1 MYTRHGHFIALDTF
15 AVLIKYVS
23 EETANRILSEMR
35 DVKLLLEH
43 KEREKLDRYYPPE
56 SDILI
61 ARDVL
66 INYVKDKTTDEIVSD
81 LVSRGII
88 RHPKKEAA

>member
-1 MYTRHGHFIALDTF
+1 MYTRHFIALKAF
-15 AVLIKYVS
+15 AVLIKYVG

-35 DVKLLLEH
+35 DVNLLLEH
-43 KEREKLDRYYPPE
+43 KDRAKLDRYYPPE

>member
-1 MYTRHGHFIALDTF
+1 MYTRHFIALKVF

-23 EETANRILSEMR
+23 EETANGILNEMR
-35 DVKLLLEH
+35 DVNLLLEH
-43 KEREKLDRYYPPE
+43 NERKKLDRYYPPE

>member
-1 MYTRHGHFIALDTF
+1 MYTRHGHFIVLKAF

-23 EETANRILSEMR
+23 EETANRILSEMQ
-35 DVKLLLEH
+35 DVNLLLEH
-43 KEREKLDRYYPPE
+43 KDRAKLDRHYPPE

-66 INYVKDKTTDEIVSD
+66 IKYVSEKSANEIIDEMKK
-81 LVSRGII
+81 RGVI
-88 RHPKKEAA
+88 RDPDKEAA

>member
-1 MYTRHGHFIALDTF
+1 MYTRHFIALEAF

-23 EETANRILSEMR
+23 EETANGILNEMR
-35 DVKLLLEH
+35 DVNLLLEH
-43 KEREKLDRYYPPE
+43 NERKKLDRYYPPD

-61 ARDVL
+61 MRDVL

-81 LVSRGII
+81 LVSSDVI
-88 RHPKKEAA
+88 RNPDKEAA

>member
-1 MYTRHGHFIALDTF
+1 MYKQHGHFIALDTF

-43 KEREKLDRYYPPE
+43 KDRAKLDRYYPPE

-66 INYVKDKTTDEIVSD
+66 INYVSEKSANEIIDEMKK
-81 LVSRGII
+81 RGVM
-88 RHPKKEAA
+88 RNPDKEAA

>member
-15 AVLIKYVS
+15 AVLIKYVG

-35 DVKLLLEH
+35 DVKLLLERND
-43 KEREKLDRYYPPE
+43 REKLDRYYPPE
-56 SDILI
+56 SDILV

-66 INYVKDKTTDEIVSD
+66 INYVEDKTADEIASD

-88 RHPKKEAA
+88 RNPKKEAA

>member
-1 MYTRHGHFIALDTF
+1 MYTRHGHFITLDTF

-43 KEREKLDRYYPPE
+43 KDRAKLDRYYPPE

>member
-1 MYTRHGHFIALDTF
+1 MYTRHFIALKAF

-23 EETANRILSEMR
+23 EETANGILNEMR
-35 DVKLLLEH
+35 DVNLLLERN
-43 KEREKLDRYYPPE
+43 ERKKLDRYYPPE

>member
-15 AVLIKYVS
+15 AVLIKYVG

-35 DVKLLLEH
+35 DVNLLLER
-43 KEREKLDRYYPPE
+43 KDRAKLDRYYPPE

-81 LVSRGII
+81 LVSSDVI
-88 RHPKKEAA
+88 RNPDKEAA

>member
-1 MYTRHGHFIALDTF
+1 MYTRHGHFITLDTF
-15 AVLIKYVS
+15 AVLIKYVG

-35 DVKLLLEH
+35 DVNLLLER
-43 KEREKLDRYYPPE
+43 KDRAKLDRYYPPE

-81 LVSRGII
+81 LVSRDVI
-88 RHPKKEAA
+88 RNPDKEAA

>member
-1 MYTRHGHFIALDTF
+1 MCTRHGHFIALDTF

-43 KEREKLDRYYPPE
+43 KDREKLDRYYLPE

-66 INYVKDKTTDEIVSD
+66 INYVSEKSANEIIDELI
-81 LVSRGII
+81 SRGVM
-88 RHPKKEAA
+88 RNPDKEAA

>member
-35 DVKLLLEH
+35 DVNLLLEH
-43 KEREKLDRYYPPE
+43 KDRAKLDRYYPPD
-56 SDILI
+56 SDIPI
-61 ARDVL
+61 MRDVL

-81 LVSRGII
+81 LVSSEVI
-88 RHPKKEAA
+88 RNPDKEAA